1 MQAIIYYISLPF
13 IYLIS
18 ILPFWLLYRV
28 SDFLYFIIYIVIG
41 YRKELVLKNLSNS
54 FPEKSEEEINKI
66 SKKFYTFFCDWIVET
81 IKSITISRT
90 SAIKRCHFTTT
101 EILDKY
107 YKENKKLIFV
117 MGHMGSFE
125 LGGAEMATNSNYQL
139 YSVFKPLSN
148 KYFDQLIKRKRIRFD
163 NKVIAMN
170 DTFRTMYKL
179 KDSKELSATL
189 FIADQTPQKNNAYW
203 TTFLNQE
210 TPIFWGTEIIAKKL
224 NYPLIY
230 LSMKQPKRG
239 YYEIT
244 PELLSEN
251 PSTTQTGEISEMHT
265 KQLEKDI
272 IKQPEIWLWSHKRWK
287 HDNPKDA

>member
-28 SDFLYFIIYIVIG
+28 SDLFYFVIYIVLG
-41 YRKELVLKNLSNS
+41 YRKDVVVQNLRNS
-54 FPEKSEEEINKI
+54 FPEKTDKEIRLITKQ
-66 SKKFYTFFCDWIVET
+66 FYVFFCDWMVET
-81 IKSITISRT
+81 IKSISISK
-90 SAIKRCHFTTT
+90 SEAIKRCHFTNTK
-101 EILDKY
+101 ILDKY

-125 LGGAEMATNSNYQL
+125 LGGAEMATNSKYKL
-139 YSVFKPLSN
+139 YTVFKPLSN
-148 KYFDQLIKRKRIRFD
+148 KYFDQLIKRKRVRFG
-163 NKVIAMN
+163 NKIIAMN

-179 KDSKELSATL
+179 KDSSELNATL

-210 TPIFWGTEIIAKKL
+210 TPIFWGTEILAKKL
-224 NYPLIY
+224 NYPIIY
-230 LSMKQPKRG
+230 LSIKQPKRG

-244 PELLSEN
+244 PELLCDN
-251 PSTTQTGEISEMHT
+251 PSQTQEGEISEMHT
-265 KQLEKDI
+265 NRLELDIKQ
-272 IKQPEIWLWSHKRWK
+272 QPEIWLWSHRRWK
-287 HDNPKDA
+287 HDKPK

>member
-1 MQAIIYYISLPF
+1 MQAIVYYISLPF

-28 SDFLYFIIYIVIG
+28 SDLLYFFIYILLG
-41 YRKELVLKNLSNS
+41 YRKNIVAQNLKNS
-54 FPEKSEEEINKI
+54 FPEKTDKEIAKI
-66 SKKFYTFFCDWIVET
+66 TKQFYVFFCDWMVET
-81 IKSITISRT
+81 IKSITISRAA
-90 SAIKRCHFTTT
+90 AIKRCHFTNT

-125 LGGAEMATNSNYQL
+125 LGGAAISTHTNYQL
-139 YSVFKPLSN
+139 YTIFKPLSN
-148 KYFDQLIKRKRIRFD
+148 KHFDRLIRHKRIRFN

-170 DTFRTMYKL
+170 DTFRTMIKL
-179 KDSKELSATL
+179 KDTKELNATL

-224 NYPLIY
+224 NYPIIY
-230 LSMKQPKRG
+230 FSIRQPKRG
-239 YYEIT
+239 FYEIT
-244 PELLSEN
+244 PELLCDN
-251 PSTTQTGEISEMHT
+251 PSQTKTGEISVMHT
-265 KQLEKDI
+265 NRLEQDI
-272 IKQPEIWLWSHKRWK
+272 KEQPEIWLWSHRRWK
-287 HDNPKDA
+287 HKKP